1 MHLDVKDMV
10 CFTPHLVLTLMTLVL
25 ASKNNCSGLKI
36 AAAQQETA
44 FRRKRYGLLYPKF
57 SAEFNDLNTRF

>member
-1 MHLDVKDMV
+1 
-10 CFTPHLVLTLMTLVL
+10 MTLVL

-57 SAEFNDLNTRF
+57 SAEFNDLSTRF